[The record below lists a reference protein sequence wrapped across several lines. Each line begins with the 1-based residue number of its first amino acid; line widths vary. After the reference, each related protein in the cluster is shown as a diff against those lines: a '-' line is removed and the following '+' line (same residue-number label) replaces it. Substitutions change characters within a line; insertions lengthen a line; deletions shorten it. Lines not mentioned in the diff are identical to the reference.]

1 MQRKRLAS
9 ARPASHPTLHWFAV
23 THRTIRITFITRV
36 VVASLCRLSSLPA
49 LPGVLPAVAVPVRA
63 ATAANTD
70 G

>member
-36 VVASLCRLSSLPA
+36 VVASLRLGSLPA